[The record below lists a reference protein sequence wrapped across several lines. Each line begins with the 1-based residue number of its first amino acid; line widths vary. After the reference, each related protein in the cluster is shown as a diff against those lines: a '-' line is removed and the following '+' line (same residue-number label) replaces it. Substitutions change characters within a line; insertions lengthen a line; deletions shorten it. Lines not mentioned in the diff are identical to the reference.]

1 MSDDAMNPDMT
12 PEEEDDAAD
21 HRRERLERLGKLPP
35 PTDPGDI
42 RARNRE
48 KEELEQRLREYDE
61 RKRARESGGAGDAE
75 SGVRRRSQGGSM
87 TVREVI
93 DTYLAFRANLGIAEA
108 ASQTM
113 TSCSVAP
120 DQLVDAFNAG
130 ILDLSRAGEDA
141 NLIHRLRN
149 ELLSHFNA
157 RD

>member
-61 RKRARESGGAGDAE
+61 RKRRGSLAGRATPNQEFGGE
-75 SGVRRRSQGGSM
+75 
-87 TVREVI
+87 VREA
-93 DTYLAFRANLGIAEA
+93 L
-108 ASQTM
+108 
-113 TSCSVAP
+113 
-120 DQLVDAFNAG
+120 
-130 ILDLSRAGEDA
+130 
-141 NLIHRLRN
+141 
-149 ELLSHFNA
+149 
-157 RD
+157 